1 MSILSRLFR
10 HSVGYYVT
18 AFAVGLVV
26 TALALLRNGF
36 SLRISWV
43 DSLTVAGAVLI
54 LLGLLFLVAH
64 FGAFD
69 MFGYSFSTLGNRRY
83 KNLYEYSRA
92 KQEKAENARPAI
104 NVSLAA
110 EQMKKYDTVFFGYPV
125 WWYELPMPLC
135 TFLDSVDL
143 TGKTVI
149 PFYSHEGTSDGGTS
163 LATLERLAKGAN
175 VVSNGALSL
184 RGSKVKDS
192 ESDVREWA
200 RGFGYGME

>member
-18 AFAVGLVV
+18 AFAVGVVV

-92 KQEKAENARPAI
+92 KQEKRGHGGWTFMPFI
-104 NVSLAA
+104 
-110 EQMKKYDTVFFGYPV
+110 TVG
-125 WWYELPMPLC
+125 
-135 TFLDSVDL
+135 TAFLL
-143 TGKTVI
+143 IGFLI
-149 PFYSHEGTSDGGTS
+149 G
-163 LATLERLAKGAN
+163 RL
-175 VVSNGALSL
+175 
-184 RGSKVKDS
+184 
-192 ESDVREWA
+192 
-200 RGFGYGME
+200 